1 MLVTV
6 QKAMDEDAIAKR
18 EEEEQRVIEG
28 IIRNRAAQANGESP
42 VSHHSAP
49 AETGSFGS
57 SLEHYNRSRTF
68 SNSSSAVSEASSES
82 CHTPVK
88 PCHSADG
95 HDDDNNN
102 NDNDLLSLAMSPDAR
117 HQLEEEMAAQ
127 LSHETH
133 RRMESEAEEA
143 RMRHVEEWS
152 RSDSGMRS
160 RVREARIAELTALLE
175 RMSRN
180 NNTAEDEDETGRE
193 YGGLF
198 SAFEYGAR
206 GGGGRGAALE
216 NLMRLEAA
224 FLNASGDGEGRRRPF
239 RRGSSERMGGDEPSN
254 GFSISSPRRIVR
266 GLPRRG
272 VSTTHMDTAEM
283 LMRGIS
289 EEEQLAMAI
298 AMSMTDE
305 TNRQNQPRQ
314 QNEQEQGEQEA
325 ATEPNQSDTADNN
338 SGASLAANEEAQSD
352 GSSSS
357 NSTRNGEINR
367 NGASTPSL
375 AEGEEEVIFETE

>member
-1 MLVTV
+1 M

-18 EEEEQRVIEG
+18 EEEEQRAIEG

-42 VSHHSAP
+42 AP
-49 AETGSFGS
+49 RDSTPTETGSFGS
-57 SLEHYNRSRTF
+57 SLDHYNRSRTF

-82 CHTPVK
+82 CHTPVR
-88 PCHSADG
+88 PCHSANG
-95 HDDDNNN
+95 HDD
-102 NDNDLLSLAMSPDAR
+102 NDRDLLSLAMSPDAR

-133 RRMESEAEEA
+133 RRIESEAEEA

-160 RVREARIAELTALLE
+160 RMREARIAELTALLE

-180 NNTAEDEDETGRE
+180 NATEDEYENGQE
-193 YGGLF
+193 SNGFF
-198 SAFEYGAR
+198 SAFDYGGR
-206 GGGGRGAALE
+206 GGGRGVALD

-224 FLNASGDGEGRRRPF
+224 FLTASGDGEGRRRPF
-239 RRGSSERMGGDEPSN
+239 RRGLSERMSSNESPN
-254 GFSISSPRRIVR
+254 GFSIGSPRRIVR
-266 GLPRRG
+266 ALPRRG
-272 VSTTHMDTAEM
+272 VSTTHMETAEM

-305 TNRQNQPRQ
+305 TNRQNQSQQ
-314 QNEQEQGEQEA
+314 QNQHEQSEQEA
-325 ATEPNQSDTADNN
+325 STMYNQNDTSHNPN
-338 SGASLAANEEAQSD
+338 ASLVGNEARS

-357 NSTRNGEINR
+357 VGSTRNDEIDR
-367 NGASTPSL
+367 SSASNLSL
-375 AEGEEEVIFETE
+375 AENEEEVIFETE